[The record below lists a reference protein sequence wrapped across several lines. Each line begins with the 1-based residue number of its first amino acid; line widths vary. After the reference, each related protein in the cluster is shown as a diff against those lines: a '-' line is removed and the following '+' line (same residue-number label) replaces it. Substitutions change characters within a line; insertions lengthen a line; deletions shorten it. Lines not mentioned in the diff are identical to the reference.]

1 MRRQRLAAAAFGFAL
16 AAALPLTADAQGAS
30 SLNGTFRL
38 NAAASE
44 NVHDA
49 IDAAVR
55 PMNRITRPIAR
66 RRLRGTNVAYA
77 RVVIA
82 TSGGQ
87 HSIQFDERAAVVSP
101 ADGTAIR
108 WRREDGE
115 DFDVTQ
121 RVTNGRLEQ
130 RFVAEDGSRTN
141 VFTLSPDGNTLT
153 MQVIIES
160 PRLRDPLVYR
170 LVYSRS

>member
-1 MRRQRLAAAAFGFAL
+1 MRRQRLATTLFGMAL
-16 AAALPLTADAQGAS
+16 VAALPLKAHAQGAS
-30 SLNGTFRL
+30 SLNGSFQL

-66 RRLRGTNVAYA
+66 RRLRGTNAAYS
-77 RVVIA
+77 RVVIT
-82 TSGGQ
+82 TSRGQ
-87 HSIQFDERAAVVSP
+87 HSIQFDQRAPVVSP

-115 DFDVTQ
+115 EFDVTQ

-141 VFTLSPDGNTLT
+141 VFTLSPDGRTLT
-153 MQVIIES
+153 LQVTIES
-160 PRLRDPLVYR
+160 PRLPDPLVYR
-170 LVYSRS
+170 LVYDRS